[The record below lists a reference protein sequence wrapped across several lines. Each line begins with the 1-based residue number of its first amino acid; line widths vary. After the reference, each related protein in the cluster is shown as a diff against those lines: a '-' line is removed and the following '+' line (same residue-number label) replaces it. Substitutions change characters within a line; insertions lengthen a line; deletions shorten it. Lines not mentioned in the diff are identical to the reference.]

1 MKITI
6 ELDDGTT
13 FQSEGWLLTSVIK
26 ETVLSADLIDDDQD
40 VYFVNQEQQY
50 VLDKMG

>member
-13 FQSEGWLLTSVIK
+13 FQSEGWLLTSVL
-26 ETVLSADLIDDDQD
+26 EEVLQSADLIDDDQE
-40 VYFVNQEQQY
+40 VYFVNQAQQY
-50 VLDKMG
+50 VLSKMG